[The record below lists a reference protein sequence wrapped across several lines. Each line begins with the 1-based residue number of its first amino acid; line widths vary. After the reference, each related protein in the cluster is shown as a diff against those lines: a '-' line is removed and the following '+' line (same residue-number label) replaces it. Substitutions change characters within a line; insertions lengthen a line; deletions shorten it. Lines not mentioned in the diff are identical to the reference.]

1 MPGHG
6 PGQLP
11 PAEKSHRPR
20 RQLIRIPACF
30 SGLHYSQDLFSA
42 YVFARLLFWPFD
54 ILASCR
60 QSDFCASGSDQ
71 NNRRNKHMGFVPY
84 SSPESI
90 ELYPIS
96 DGELKH
102 TGIKRIK
109 WIFYESW
116 GIKKNYIFLVTCY
129 W

>member
-1 MPGHG
+1 
-6 PGQLP
+6 
-11 PAEKSHRPR
+11 
-20 RQLIRIPACF
+20 
-30 SGLHYSQDLFSA
+30 
-42 YVFARLLFWPFD
+42 
-54 ILASCR
+54 
-60 QSDFCASGSDQ
+60 
-71 NNRRNKHMGFVPY
+71 MGFVPY

-116 GIKKNYIFLVTCY
+116 GIKKNYIFGNLLLVRLVCFKTGGFGEELKRCFQSRY
-129 W
+129 N